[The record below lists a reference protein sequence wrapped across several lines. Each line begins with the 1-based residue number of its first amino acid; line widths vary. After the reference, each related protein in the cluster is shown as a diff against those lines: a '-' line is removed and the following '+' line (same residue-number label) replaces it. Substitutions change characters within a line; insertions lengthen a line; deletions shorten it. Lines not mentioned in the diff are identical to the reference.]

1 MFDMLLESGHRPSLL
16 PSWGKGV
23 AVTLHVLIL
32 GALWRAPASP
42 APVIVSETTV
52 LPPFE
57 PTPTKTNS
65 NWNVDV
71 PAPPIIRIEGDP
83 APLPPIDF
91 TKIIGTALTIPMS
104 GPDYAPG
111 PVSDPMR
118 PGDGVYLA
126 ALVQDSPELLSAPTP
141 AYPPLLRAAGIQGQV
156 IVTTVVDTL
165 GQAENGSVR
174 IVLSDNPGFDAAA
187 LATVRAAR
195 FRPARIYGRAVR
207 VLVQVPVVFR
217 LN

>member
-42 APVIVSETTV
+42 APVVVSRGID
-52 LPPFE
+52 LPSLE
-57 PTPTKTNS
+57 PTPTKTTS
-65 NWNVDV
+65 NVEV
-71 PAPPIIRIEGDP
+71 PEPPIIHLAGDP
-83 APLPPIDF
+83 APWPTIDVS
-91 TKIIGTALTIPMS
+91 TIIGTTLSTPLISS
-104 GPDYAPG
+104 GNAPG
-111 PVSDPMR
+111 PVITPLL
-118 PGDGVYLA
+118 PGEGVYLPS
-126 ALVQDSPELLSAPTP
+126 LVQDAPELLAAPTP

-156 IVTTVVDTL
+156 IVTAVVDTL
-165 GQAENGSVR
+165 GLAESGSVR
-174 IVLSDNPGFDAAA
+174 IMRSDNPGFDAAA

-217 LN
+217 LH

>member
-32 GALWRAPASP
+32 AALWRSPASP
-42 APVIVSETTV
+42 APVLVPTITE
-52 LPPFE
+52 LPRLE
-57 PTPTKTNS
+57 PTPTKTRS
-65 NWNVDV
+65 DFDV
-71 PAPPIIRIEGDP
+71 PGPPIIHIDCEP
-83 APLPPIDF
+83 WPLPTIDF
-91 TKIIGTALTIPMS
+91 TKITGTTLTTPVAS
-104 GPDYAPG
+104 PDHPSG
-111 PVSDPMR
+111 PVSAPLL
-118 PGDGVYLA
+118 PGDGVYVP
-126 ALVQDSPELLSAPTP
+126 ALVQESPELLSAPTP
-141 AYPPLLRAAGIQGQV
+141 AYPALLRAAGVQGQV
-156 IVTTVVDTL
+156 IVTAVVDTL
-165 GQAENGSVR
+165 GLAENGSVR
-174 IVLSDNPGFDAAA
+174 IVRSDNPGFDAAA

>member
-16 PSWGKGV
+16 PSWGKGA

-42 APVIVSETTV
+42 TPVFVKRSFD
-52 LPPFE
+52 LPPVE

-65 NWNVDV
+65 NVDV
-71 PAPPIIRIEGDP
+71 PEPPTIRWEGDP
-83 APLPPIDF
+83 LAPVDF
-91 TKIIGTALTIPMS
+91 TKIIGTTLSTPMAGS
-104 GPDYAPG
+104 SYAPG
-111 PVSDPMR
+111 PVSTPLL
-118 PGDGVYLA
+118 PGDGVYLPS
-126 ALVQDSPELLSAPTP
+126 LVQDSPELLSAPTP
-141 AYPPLLRAAGIQGQV
+141 AYPPLLRAAGVQGQV
-156 IVTTVVDTL
+156 IVTAVVDTL

-174 IVLSDNPGFDAAA
+174 IVRSDNPGFDAAA

>member
-23 AVTLHVLIL
+23 AVALHVMIL
-32 GALWRAPASP
+32 GALWRTPASP
-42 APVIVSETTV
+42 APVLVIGTTV

-57 PTPTKTNS
+57 PTPTKTKS
-65 NWNVDV
+65 NVDV
-71 PAPPIIRIEGDP
+71 PEPPVIPVWGDP
-83 APLPPIDF
+83 GPLSPVDL
-91 TKIIGTALTIPMS
+91 TKIIGTTLSTPVASSGNTTGPMS
-104 GPDYAPG
+104 APLL
-111 PVSDPMR
+111 
-118 PGDGVYLA
+118 PGDGVYLPS
-126 ALVQDSPELLSAPTP
+126 LVQDSPELLSAPTP
-141 AYPPLLRAAGIQGQV
+141 VYPPLLRAAGIQGQV
-156 IVTTVVDTL
+156 TVTAVVDTL
-165 GQAENGSVR
+165 GLAENGSVR
-174 IVLSDNPGFDAAA
+174 IMRSDNPGFDAAA

>member
-32 GALWRAPASP
+32 GALWRTPASP
-42 APVIVSETTV
+42 APVVIHRIVD
-52 LPPFE
+52 LPPLA
-57 PTPTKTNS
+57 PTTRTKSTI
-65 NWNVDV
+65 DV
-71 PAPPIIRIEGDP
+71 PHTPIIIFEGDP
-83 APLPPIDF
+83 APLPPIDL
-91 TKIIGTALTIPMS
+91 TKIIGTTLSTPMTGS
-104 GPDYAPG
+104 GYAPG
-111 PVSDPMR
+111 PVSTPLL
-118 PGDGVYLA
+118 PGDGVYLSS
-126 ALVQDSPELLSAPTP
+126 LVQDSPELLSAPTP
-141 AYPPLLRAAGIQGQV
+141 AYPPLLRTAGVQGQV
-156 IVTTVVDTL
+156 IVTAVVDTL
-165 GQAENGSVR
+165 GLAENGSVR
-174 IVLSDNPGFDAAA
+174 IVRSDNPGFDAAA

>member
-1 MFDMLLESGHRPSLL
+1 MFDMLLESGHRPSLS

-42 APVIVSETTV
+42 APTIVSGTTV

-57 PTPTKTNS
+57 PTPTQTNL
-65 NWNVDV
+65 NVDV
-71 PAPPIIRIEGDP
+71 PDP
-83 APLPPIDF
+83 AIICDPPPLAPVDI
-91 TKIIGTALTIPMS
+91 TKIIGTTLSTPMT

-111 PVSDPMR
+111 PERDPFL
-118 PGDGVYLA
+118 PDDGVYLPSLA
-126 ALVQDSPELLSAPTP
+126 QDPPELLSAPTP

-156 IVTTVVDTL
+156 IVTAVVDTL
-165 GQAENGSVR
+165 GQAESGSVR
-174 IVLSDNPGFDAAA
+174 IVLSDNSGFDAPA
-187 LATVRAAR
+187 LATVRGAR

-207 VLVQVPVVFR
+207 VLVQVPVAFR

>member
-42 APVIVSETTV
+42 TPVVVTRSV
-52 LPPFE
+52 DLPPLE
-57 PTPTKTNS
+57 PTPTKTGF
-65 NWNVDV
+65 NVDV
-71 PAPPIIRIEGDP
+71 SEAQIICDPP
-83 APLPPIDF
+83 PLPPIDF
-91 TKIIGTALTIPMS
+91 TKIIGTTLSTPLTSS
-104 GPDYAPG
+104 GYAPG
-111 PVSDPMR
+111 PVSAPLL
-118 PGDGVYLA
+118 PGDGVYLPS
-126 ALVQDSPELLSAPTP
+126 LVQDSPELLSAPTP
-141 AYPPLLRAAGIQGQV
+141 AYPPLLRTAGVQGEV
-156 IVTTVVDTL
+156 IVTAVVDTL
-165 GQAENGSVR
+165 GMAENGSVR
-174 IVLSDNPGFDAAA
+174 IVRSDNPGFDAAA

>member
-23 AVTLHVLIL
+23 AVTLHLLIL

-42 APVIVSETTV
+42 APVVVKRSID
-52 LPPFE
+52 LPPLE
-57 PTPTKTNS
+57 PTPTNTSTN
-65 NWNVDV
+65 VVV
-71 PAPPIIRIEGDP
+71 PEPVVIGDA
-83 APLPPIDF
+83 APLPPVDF
-91 TKIIGTALTIPMS
+91 AKIIGTTLSTPMTSS
-104 GPDYAPG
+104 GYTPG
-111 PVSDPMR
+111 PVSAPLQ

-126 ALVQDSPELLSAPTP
+126 SLVQDLPELLSAPTP
-141 AYPPLLRAAGIQGQV
+141 VYPPLLRAAGVQGQV
-156 IVTTVVDTL
+156 IVTAVVDTL
-165 GQAENGSVR
+165 GVAENGSVR
-174 IVLSDNPGFDAAA
+174 IVRSDNPGFDAAA

-217 LN
+217 LT

>member
-23 AVTLHVLIL
+23 ALTLHVAVI
-32 GALWRAPASP
+32 GALWRTPAAPATQPTQIIDVFP
-42 APVIVSETTV
+42 AE
-52 LPPFE
+52 
-57 PTPTKTNS
+57 
-65 NWNVDV
+65 
-71 PAPPIIRIEGDP
+71 
-83 APLPPIDF
+83 
-91 TKIIGTALTIPMS
+91 
-104 GPDYAPG
+104 
-111 PVSDPMR
+111 PVSDPGPTPPLPPLPPSCDGCQTIDAPPIR
-118 PGDGVYLA
+118 IPGLPRENPNTPISETGGAPLFPGSPLLGSQTDVYPES
-126 ALVQDSPELLSAPTP
+126 LVQEAPELLSAPVP
-141 AYPPLLRAAGIQGQV
+141 AYPPLLRAAGVQGRV
-156 IVTTVVDTL
+156 IVAAIVDTL

-187 LATVRAAR
+187 LATVGAAR